1 MELNY
6 TLTFQ
11 DILAFNDYVA
21 ERFPKRRKMF
31 WFMLLSVP
39 IISLFISL
47 LFGAFSWEIFL
58 GTLIFWIIFSVFYHK
73 WGEKIFRHWYIKIM
87 LKDSNLNGQRTIQ
100 FDEHG
105 INSEMN
111 GAISKYTWNLVQ
123 NIEQNDKYIFVF
135 LDRIRA
141 EIIPKRFFKTADD
154 SIIFYNKIID
164 FWKSVKGNN

>member
-1 MELNY
+1 
-6 TLTFQ
+6 
-11 DILAFNDYVA
+11 
-21 ERFPKRRKMF
+21 
-31 WFMLLSVP
+31 
-39 IISLFISL
+39 
-47 LFGAFSWEIFL
+47 
-58 GTLIFWIIFSVFYHK
+58 
-73 WGEKIFRHWYIKIM
+73 M